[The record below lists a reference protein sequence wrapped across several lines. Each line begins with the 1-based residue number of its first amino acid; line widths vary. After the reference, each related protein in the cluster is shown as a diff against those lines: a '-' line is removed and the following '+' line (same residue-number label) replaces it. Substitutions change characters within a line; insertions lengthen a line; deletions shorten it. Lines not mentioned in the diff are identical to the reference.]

1 MLSGPPDS
9 AGQKWD
15 VAARGH
21 RQASDS
27 SRSVFII
34 ALERGFLVNA
44 FGSWEAE
51 KIWGEILPLAT
62 SLGRDK
68 AAQVAQGKC
77 LSCPTLLGRLAT
89 PFVG

>member
-1 MLSGPPDS
+1 M
-9 AGQKWD
+9 D

-51 KIWGEILPLAT
+51 KI
-62 SLGRDK
+62 
-68 AAQVAQGKC
+68 
-77 LSCPTLLGRLAT
+77 
-89 PFVG
+89 

>member
-1 MLSGPPDS
+1 LVSVKTGDFEVWKKIVDMAGCRKMLSGPPDS

-27 SRSVFII
+27 SRGVFII

-51 KIWGEILPLAT
+51 KIF
-62 SLGRDK
+62 
-68 AAQVAQGKC
+68 C
-77 LSCPTLLGRLAT
+77 LLEGA
-89 PFVG
+89 

>member
-21 RQASDS
+21 RQASDF

-51 KIWGEILPLAT
+51 KI
-62 SLGRDK
+62 S
-68 AAQVAQGKC
+68 C
-77 LSCPTLLGRLAT
+77 LLEGA
-89 PFVG
+89 

>member
-1 MLSGPPDS
+1 MLLVRRGGRSPEGTDRPRTPH
-9 AGQKWD
+9 
-15 VAARGH
+15 AAWSPWGLRG
-21 RQASDS
+21 D
-27 SRSVFII
+27 
-34 ALERGFLVNA
+34 FLINP
-44 FGSWEAE
+44 FGSREAE

>member
-1 MLSGPPDS
+1 MVTATDLAQGNLKAERGRPAISSLVGDRHGHMDCRKMLSGPPDS

-34 ALERGFLVNA
+34 ALERGLPGQRIRFL
-44 FGSWEAE
+44 G
-51 KIWGEILPLAT
+51 G
-62 SLGRDK
+62 
-68 AAQVAQGKC
+68 
-77 LSCPTLLGRLAT
+77 
-89 PFVG
+89 